1 MALSAFDD
9 KAKPPREEDLV
20 RVLDKAFPL
29 WNDLKNRMTSRFA
42 PLQEEWGCS
51 SKSTGWGLRLKG
63 EKRTVLYMTPC
74 RGYFMASFA
83 LGEKAVRAAHE
94 GGLPAPVLE
103 IIAQAKKYA
112 EGRGVRL
119 EVRSAQDVLDVER
132 LAIIKMAN

>member
-1 MALSAFDD
+1 
-9 KAKPPREEDLV
+9 
-20 RVLDKAFPL
+20 
-29 WNDLKNRMTSRFA
+29 
-42 PLQEEWGCS
+42 
-51 SKSTGWGLRLKG
+51 
-63 EKRTVLYMTPC
+63 
-74 RGYFMASFA
+74 MASFA